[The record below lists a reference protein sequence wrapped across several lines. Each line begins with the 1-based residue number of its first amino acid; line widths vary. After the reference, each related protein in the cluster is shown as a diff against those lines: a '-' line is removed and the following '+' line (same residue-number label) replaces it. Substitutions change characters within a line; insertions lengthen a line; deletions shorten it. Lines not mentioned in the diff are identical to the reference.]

1 MAGKKKPR
9 KFDGRK
15 GKHRSTGILY
25 ESGLERRFLDQ
36 CYLQGIK
43 VRRCVDTVP
52 YQDADGKWHRYE
64 PDFVLTDFG
73 VVVEV
78 KGMWA
83 VKTNHANV
91 REKFYAARERFGENR
106 YVMVT
111 EKELRSDYVARLH
124 RALAQ

>member
-1 MAGKKKPR
+1 MAGKK
-9 KFDGRK
+9 FDGKK
-15 GKHRSTGILY
+15 GKHRSTEIAY
-25 ESGLERRFLDQ
+25 ESGLEKRFLDQ

-83 VKTNHANV
+83 VKINHANV
-91 REKFYAARERFGENR
+91 KEKFHAARKKFGENR

-124 RALAQ
+124 KALVAR